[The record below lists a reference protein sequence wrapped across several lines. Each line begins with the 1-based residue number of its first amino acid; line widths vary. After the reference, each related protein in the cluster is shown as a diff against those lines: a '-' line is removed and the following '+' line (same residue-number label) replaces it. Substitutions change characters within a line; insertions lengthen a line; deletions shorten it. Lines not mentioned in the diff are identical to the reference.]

1 MSHPTLA
8 FIGAGNMATAIIKGL
23 IKNGQPQHLV
33 RVCDPSAEQLAKL
46 QADYPQLITTQINAE
61 GVTGADL
68 VVLAVKPQVMA
79 EVCEPLLQA
88 VPELAEKLIVSVAAG
103 ISVARLQGLLN
114 AKRIVRTMPNT
125 PCLIGQGMTGLFADA
140 NVSPADKHQ
149 AEQLMLAVGKT
160 AWVNSEAAM
169 NQVIAA
175 SGSAPAYFFLF
186 LRAMQRS
193 LENMGM
199 DAETAR
205 QLVQQPWRPGLH
217 SGGVVQSAVGSLPQV
232 RSLVQASLASTP
244 IVPGVSGFEGRRQW
258 LGELNQRPSLRRG
271 TSGTNSRSI
280 PCKPGWRSSGD
291 SGNAGAE

>member
-205 QLVQQPWRPGLH
+205 QLVQQAGVGSCQLAVSQPDKSLTELTTQVT
-217 SGGVVQSAVGSLPQV
+217 SKGGTTAEAVGVFETQGLDELVDAAMKACVARAEEMESL
-232 RSLVQASLASTP
+232 
-244 IVPGVSGFEGRRQW
+244 F
-258 LGELNQRPSLRRG
+258 
-271 TSGTNSRSI
+271 
-280 PCKPGWRSSGD
+280 
-291 SGNAGAE
+291 